1 MHVKTFHDILTCHS
15 RMSITNNVNNE
26 HIPFRRGS
34 SRPLILYMQ
43 THCQGLQ
50 QALNGR
56 ELPLMILVPLD
67 EKELYFCL
75 SSSDRWVMGR
85 CTQLKFLP
93 LTVKQLEA
101 SVRQSIISTDK
112 LVFVFID
119 GPFDDIDNKDGHSL
133 ILNY

>member
-1 MHVKTFHDILTCHS
+1 MFDILMCHS

-26 HIPFRRGS
+26 HIPFRRVS
-34 SRPLILYMQ
+34 SRPLISYMQ

-50 QALNGR
+50 RALNGR
-56 ELPLMILVPLD
+56 ELSLMI
-67 EKELYFCL
+67 YFCL
-75 SSSDRWVMGR
+75 SSIDRWVMAR

-93 LTVKQLEA
+93 LTVKQREA

-112 LVFVFID
+112 SVFVLIA
-119 GPFDDIDNKDGHSL
+119 GPFSDNDNKDGHSL

>member
-1 MHVKTFHDILTCHS
+1 MFDILMCHS
-15 RMSITNNVNNE
+15 RMSITNIVNNE
-26 HIPFRRGS
+26 HVPFRRGS
-34 SRPLILYMQ
+34 SRPLISYMQ

-50 QALNGR
+50 RALNGR
-56 ELPLMILVPLD
+56 ELSLMVLVPLD

-75 SSSDRWVMGR
+75 SSIDRWVMAR

-93 LTVKQLEA
+93 LTVKQREA

-112 LVFVFID
+112 SAFVLIA
-119 GPFDDIDNKDGHSL
+119 GPFSDNDNKDGHSL

>member
-1 MHVKTFHDILTCHS
+1 MHVRTFHDILMCHS

-34 SRPLILYMQ
+34 SRPLISYMQ

-50 QALNGR
+50 RALNGR
-56 ELPLMILVPLD
+56 ELSLMI
-67 EKELYFCL
+67 YFCL
-75 SSSDRWVMGR
+75 SSIDRWVMAR

-93 LTVKQLEA
+93 LTVKQREA

-112 LVFVFID
+112 SVFVLIA
-119 GPFDDIDNKDGHSL
+119 GPFSDNDNKDGHSL